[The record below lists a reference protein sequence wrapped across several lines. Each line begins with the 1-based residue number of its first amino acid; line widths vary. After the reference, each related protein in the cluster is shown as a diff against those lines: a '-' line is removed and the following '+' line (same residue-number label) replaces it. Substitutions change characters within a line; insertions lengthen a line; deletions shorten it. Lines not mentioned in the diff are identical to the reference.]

1 MKPYTLVILFLC
13 LVIAARPQTA
23 DPIHH
28 SQAEDPALKPQTADS
43 VQLLIRKKCRTVHIG
58 LPEDAGMAVRYPAI
72 FNQIQVVDFRSDTSR
87 AGIVRPDN
95 RGQQEI
101 VFRAS
106 TTSVLT
112 SYLNFNYSRPNGKQS
127 LLVVVKDL
135 WLSTSSDSVRERYDK
150 RDHFEPMLV
159 WNIAFR
165 LEGYLQQGSGYI
177 PLAYLDTLVVSPGNQ
192 SASRMAGELPGLF
205 SAFMDG
211 LAAIDPDA
219 VARRRRMVSL
229 SQIDSFSRVRFNYPM
244 DTATRFVKGV
254 YANVDDFKN
263 NRPSM
268 TDYVLTKDR
277 SSNLELNIRDSE
289 GKLYYTHTAW
299 GVCDGKGVYVMMDG
313 NLFPVFNVHHQF
325 YILGSKLY
333 STAKIGLPFFAPVGP
348 ATYGYGWMKLDENVF
363 RKLQVFRLDVE
374 SGKVI
379 D

>member
-1 MKPYTLVILFLC
+1 MKRYTLVIFYSFFALN
-13 LVIAARPQTA
+13 VRPQA
-23 DPIHH
+23 V
-28 SQAEDPALKPQTADS
+28 DS

-58 LPEDAGMAVRYPAI
+58 LPEDARMAAGYPVI
-72 FNQIQVVDFRSDTSR
+72 FNQIQVVDLRSDTSR

-95 RGQQEI
+95 GGQQEV

-106 TTSVLT
+106 TAKVLS
-112 SYLNFNYSRPNGKQS
+112 SYLNFNYSRPNGKRS

-135 WLSTSSDSVRERYDK
+135 WLSTSMDSMSERYDK
-150 RDHFEPMLV
+150 RDHFERTLV

-165 LEGYLQQGSGYI
+165 LEGYLQQEAGYI
-177 PLAYLDTLVVSPGNQ
+177 PLAYLDTLVVSQGYH
-192 SASRMAGELPGLF
+192 SASRLAGELPGLF
-205 SAFMDG
+205 SVFMEK
-211 LAAIDPDA
+211 LAATDQDA
-219 VARRRRMVSL
+219 VTRRRRMISF

-254 YANVDDFKN
+254 YANVEDFKN
-263 NRPSM
+263 NRPSI

-277 SSNLELNIRDSE
+277 SSNLELNIRDGD

-313 NLFPVFNVHHQF
+313 NLFPVVNVHHQF

-333 STAKIGLPFFAPVGP
+333 GTAQIGLPFFAPIGP
-348 ATYGYGWMKLDENVF
+348 AAYSYGWMKFDENVF
-363 RKLQVFRLDVE
+363 RKLQVFRLDIE

>member
-1 MKPYTLVILFLC
+1 MDEQQLFIILTLQLPSMKPYTLVLLFLFFTME
-13 LVIAARPQTA
+13 ARSQTV
-23 DPIHH
+23 
-28 SQAEDPALKPQTADS
+28 DS
-43 VQLLIRKKCRTVHIG
+43 AQLLIHKKCRTVHIG
-58 LPEDAGMAVRYPAI
+58 LPEDAGMAVGYPAI
-72 FNQIQVVDFRSDTSR
+72 FNQIQVVDLRSDTSR

-95 RGQQEI
+95 SGQQEI

-106 TTSVLT
+106 TTRVLT
-112 SYLNFNYSRPNGKQS
+112 SFLNFHYARPSGRQS

-135 WLSTSSDSVRERYDK
+135 WLSTSLDSVRERYDR
-150 RDHFEPMLV
+150 RDHFEPMPV

-165 LEGYLQQGSGYI
+165 LEGYLQQEGGYI
-177 PLAYLDTLVVSPGNQ
+177 PLAYLDTVVVSPGNH

-205 SAFMDG
+205 SDFMDKLAG
-211 LAAIDPDA
+211 IDLAAMSQ
-219 VARRRRMVSL
+219 RRRVVSF
-229 SQIDSFSRVRFNYPM
+229 SQIDSFSRVRFSYPM
-244 DTATRFVKGV
+244 DTATTFVKGV
-254 YANVDDFKN
+254 YANVDEFKN

-268 TDYVLTKDR
+268 ADYVLTKDR
-277 SSNLELNIRDSE
+277 SSNLELNIRDSD
-289 GKLYYTHTAW
+289 GKLYYTRTAW

-333 STAKIGLPFFAPVGP
+333 STARIGLPFFIPVTP
-348 ATYGYGWMKLDENVF
+348 ATYAYGWAQLDETVL

>member
-1 MKPYTLVILFLC
+1 MKPYTLVILF
-13 LVIAARPQTA
+13 IFFAPEARPQA
-23 DPIHH
+23 V
-28 SQAEDPALKPQTADS
+28 DS
-43 VQLLIRKKCRTVHIG
+43 VQLLIHKKCRMVHIG
-58 LPEDAGMAVRYPAI
+58 LPEDARMAAGYPAI

-95 RGQQEI
+95 GGQQEI

-112 SYLNFNYSRPNGKQS
+112 SYLNFNYSRPNGKRS

-135 WLSTSSDSVRERYDK
+135 WLSTSPDSMTERYDK
-150 RDHFEPMLV
+150 RDHFQRTLV

-165 LEGYLQQGSGYI
+165 LEGYLQREGGYI
-177 PLAYLDTLVVSPGNQ
+177 PLAFLDTLVDWQGSN
-192 SASRMAGELPGLF
+192 SASHMAGELPGLF
-205 SAFMDG
+205 SVFMDK

-219 VARRRRMVSL
+219 VARRRRIVSL
-229 SQIDSFSRVRFNYPM
+229 SQIDSFSRVRFNYAM
-244 DTATRFVKGV
+244 DTATQFVKGV
-254 YANVDDFKN
+254 YASIEDFKN
-263 NRPSM
+263 NRPSI

-299 GVCDGKGVYVMMDG
+299 GVCDGKGVYVMMNG

-325 YILGSKLY
+325 YILGSKKY
-333 STAKIGLPFFAPVGP
+333 ATSQIGLPFFAPVGP
-348 ATYGYGWMKLDENVF
+348 AAYAYGWMKFDENVY
-363 RKLQVFRLDVE
+363 RKLQIFRLDVE